1 MSSPS
6 NKSPP
11 PTPESSC
18 PQVEVE
24 RVHCLAELHCPQT
37 HFTLLKLI
45 EKKLASPLVPPPTV
59 KSLGILEDLTGKS
72 IALPVRKFIL
82 PIMHKMKENISH
94 P

>member
-11 PTPESSC
+11 PHPRVKLPPGWGWESALSSKVTL
-18 PQVEVE
+18 PPNSLHIVETD
-24 RVHCLAELHCPQT
+24 R
-37 HFTLLKLI
+37 
-45 EKKLASPLVPPPTV
+45 KKFASPLVPPPTV
-59 KSLGILEDLTGKS
+59 KSLGILEDLTGKN

-82 PIMHKMKENISH
+82 PIMHKIKEKISH